1 MSLFRAIF
9 GLQKRDERTKDIDEI
24 AAVAKAKIKI
34 VTEQNVNS
42 QRSLSN
48 TIDKLLEET
57 RKQRKRRDA

>member
-24 AAVAKAKIKI
+24 ATVAKAQIKI

-57 RKQRKRRDA
+57 RKQRKRHDA